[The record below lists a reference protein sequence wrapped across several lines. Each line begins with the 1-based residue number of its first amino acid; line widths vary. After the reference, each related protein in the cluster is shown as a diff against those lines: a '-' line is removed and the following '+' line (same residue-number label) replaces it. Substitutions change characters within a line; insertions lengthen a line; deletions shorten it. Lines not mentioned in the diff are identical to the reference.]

1 MNAFPVSMTEVNP
14 QYWQVAI
21 ISPGLKLMG
30 APQLE
35 HRISRT
41 IDILEPLGLDYG
53 YRFDI
58 SFLREPTRNT
68 FKGGTRH
75 IWKEPWILYS

>member
-1 MNAFPVSMTEVNP
+1 MNAFPVSMTQVKP

-41 IDILEPLGLDYG
+41 IDNGKDLHYARRLGHLDIG
-53 YRFDI
+53 FRGM
-58 SFLREPTRNT
+58 SF
-68 FKGGTRH
+68 
-75 IWKEPWILYS
+75 KES